1 MDHYLRLGFG
11 APKETLVQAL
21 NLLEEAFDE
30 VTI

>member
-11 APKETLVQAL
+11 APEEILLAAL

-30 VTI
+30 VTT